1 MDSVPGTTFYDGLNK
16 FLIGFLIILPFID
29 ISCTSDKIIVI
40 TLIFIAS
47 WITGLLLWCVTESL
61 SAIVSKKVRSRFPLN
76 KESYINKAYHDIGAE
91 INKPQDDKQFTII
104 DYYKAYYRIQ
114 SKGLLGNIPVL
125 ESFSAFFK
133 NLVIVIVWWLIL
145 IIFSSSSSICSC
157 RWLCDIVAKVTTSDV
172 CSGSQPCCIFI
183 IQCITVL
190 MICLIIIII
199 GRFYTER
206 KIIRLVLEAD
216 LLTD

>member
-29 ISCTSDKIIVI
+29 ISYTSDRIIVI

-47 WITGLLLWCVTESL
+47 WITGLLLWCVTELL

-76 KESYINKAYHDIGAE
+76 KKSYINTAYHDIGAE

-145 IIFSSSSSICSC
+145 IIFSSSSC

-172 CSGSQPCCIFI
+172 CSGSQPNCTSI

-199 GRFYTER
+199 GRIYTER

-216 LLTD
+216 LLTK